1 MPSLA
6 ALVTA
11 VAPAGSE
18 AYSPGRTASSWKFEA
33 QSVVKNLIGCGP
45 IVKEGT
51 HPLLTRK
58 SIELYEKITGKKF
71 TTAEKNLMA
80 KGAIQEDSPEFCY
93 ARSMN
98 HFTEMGTHQG
108 IWGFPSSQE
117 WAQSTKAQSGMMP
130 VDNLPFGIKQ
140 FYQWMVSKLQGMY
153 PEGNHSWE
161 RAVKE
166 KNFESLGHVLHLVQ
180 DLTAPAHVRND
191 KHPGPVGLNFEEANI
206 HTYIHGDS
214 YEGWAE
220 DNSKLA
226 LLNPTKIPSY
236 TSLDEIFNDV
246 VQFTGENFY
255 SDNSIGAYA
264 KPAFNDLKEK
274 KGMLLVYYYNTING
288 KEVPIA
294 RKSFLTTILNEV
306 GKKNVQ
312 NYVLDGK
319 VLEEQWKILGT
330 RAVEMGAAVI
340 ALYVK
345 ETSGVQ
351 CGPHAAK
358 MCSGN
363 DVYWKDSCG
372 KLEDKVQSCG
382 TNQTCVDATCVD
394 TKPTCTPQYSKTCS
408 NGDVYWQDSCGN
420 LENVAQSCTSNQ
432 TCSNGQCVDDK
443 PSCTPSSGCPDT
455 GCLFYDDFG
464 TDLCKWIVSTK
475 NIILKN
481 GILDMYAPY
490 YEVLGSMGVK
500 LNCTSNFSLEF
511 KVKSES
517 ANIDLS
523 LGYDGLKMDK
533 FGSVSCNNSF
543 IGNKKGN
550 IDFSKWNTIR
560 IELESGVLKLYQ
572 NNNFVNEVSAQ
583 NCKISNEFIN
593 ISCWPETNSGN
604 CYIDYIKATCN

>member
-1 MPSLA
+1 MMKNVQSRGFRQRILPTLA
-6 ALVTA
+6 AIVAT

-45 IVKEGT
+45 VVEEGT

-58 SIELYEKITGKKF
+58 SVELYEKITGKKF

-117 WAQSTKAQSGMMP
+117 WAQSAKAQSGMIP
-130 VDNLPFGIKQ
+130 VGNLPLGIKQ
-140 FYQWMVSKLQGMY
+140 FYQWMVSKIKGLY

-166 KNFESLGHVLHLVQ
+166 KNLESLGHVLHLVQ

-226 LLNPTKIPSY
+226 LLNPTTIPSY
-236 TSLDEIFNDV
+236 TSLDAIFNDV

-255 SDNSIGAYA
+255 SDNSIGNYA
-264 KPAFNDLKEK
+264 KPDISQLLEK
-274 KGMLLVYYYNTING
+274 KGMLLVYYYNTVNG

-306 GKKNVQ
+306 GKKNVE
-312 NYVLDGK
+312 NYVLDTT

-345 ETSGVQ
+345 ETSGPG
-351 CGPHAAK
+351 CSSHASQV
-358 MCSGN
+358 CSSN
-363 DVYWKDSCG
+363 AVYWKDSCG
-372 KLEDKVQSCG
+372 KLEEVVKMCS
-382 TNQTCVDATCVD
+382 TSQTC
-394 TKPTCTPQYSKTCS
+394 QNS
-408 NGDVYWQDSCGN
+408 
-420 LENVAQSCTSNQ
+420 
-432 TCSNGQCVDDK
+432 QCVDNK
-443 PSCTPSSGCPDT
+443 PTCTPSSGCPDA
-455 GCLFYDDFG
+455 GCLFYDDFSN
-464 TDLCKWIVSTK
+464 DLCKWNLPTNK
-475 NIILKN
+475 DKENISIKN

-490 YEVLGSMGVK
+490 GSKVAVYSIGAK
-500 LNCTSNFSLEF
+500 LNCTSNFSIEF
-511 KVKSES
+511 KGKNKDADISISV
-517 ANIDLS
+517 
-523 LGYDGLKMDK
+523 GYNGPLMSQ
-533 FGSVSCNNSF
+533 FGSVFCDSSF
-543 IGNKKGN
+543 IENESGIN
-550 IDFSKWNTIR
+550 FSDWNTIK
-560 IELESGVLKLYQ
+560 IELNNGVLKLYH
-572 NNNFVNEVSAQ
+572 NNSFVKDVSAKS
-583 NCKISNEFIN
+583 CKISNEFVEIGC
-593 ISCWPETNSGN
+593 SPGSNSGN
-604 CYIDYIKATCN
+604 CYIDYIKAKCN